1 MTSIVYLCFL
11 MPRKSRRC
19 RIEMIAGCGKKS
31 APTKNKCKSLCLKM
45 TSNLTK
51 TQMKRIDRKSSGA
64 LTFKIILG
72 SQTLAVFTN
81 QARVL
86 QEQDPRNYKWQVP
99 KIPWLKLR
107 SDLIRKSS
115 RRNTKTYRLKQ
126 SGLILAK

>member
-1 MTSIVYLCFL
+1 ML
-11 MPRKSRRC
+11 RKSRRW

-31 APTKNKCKSLCLKM
+31 ATTKSKCKSHCLKM
-45 TSNLTK
+45 TSNLTM

-72 SQTLAVFTN
+72 SRTLEVYTN

-86 QEQDPRNYKWQVP
+86 QEQDPQNSRWQVL

-115 RRNTKTYRLKQ
+115 SRNIKTYRLKQ